1 MMVPVDRRGTRQRVD
16 LGIGNDGDLS
26 FIQILT
32 CAPVNKPEQD
42 LKSTAGDKGFGRLAQ

>member
-1 MMVPVDRRGTRQRVD
+1 MRVPVDKWGTRQRVD
-16 LGIGNDGDLS
+16 LGIGNDGDIS

-32 CAPVNKPEQD
+32 CAPVNNPERD